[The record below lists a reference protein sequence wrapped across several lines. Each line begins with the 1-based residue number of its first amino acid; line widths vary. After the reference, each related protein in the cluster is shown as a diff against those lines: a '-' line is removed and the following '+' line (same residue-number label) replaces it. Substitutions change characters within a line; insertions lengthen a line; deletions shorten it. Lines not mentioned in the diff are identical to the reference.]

1 MALRVAHFARSGR
14 RSKVNL
20 RQSPKTELVVL
31 MNDIAEALE
40 NGYIDPRLVRR
51 YGRNSATLASY
62 LIEAIVAGEEDEEG
76 WVRWRIEDWRDVG
89 LYRDRQLKARAHLK
103 ELGILEEETSV
114 GRGVQLRYKLNVE
127 RLLRLAGMLNE

>member
-1 MALRVAHFARSGR
+1 M
-14 RSKVNL
+14 NL
-20 RQSPKTELVVL
+20 RQAPKMELVVL
-31 MNDIAEALE
+31 MYDIAEALE

-62 LIEAIVAGEEDEEG
+62 LIEAIVAGEEDAEG

-89 LYRDRQLKARAHLK
+89 LSRHRQLKARAHLK
-103 ELGILEEETSV
+103 ELGILEEKTSV
-114 GRGVQLRYKLNVE
+114 SRGAQLRYKLNVE

>member
-1 MALRVAHFARSGR
+1 M
-14 RSKVNL
+14 NL
-20 RQSPKTELVVL
+20 RQSPKTELVIL

-40 NGYIDPRLVRR
+40 SGYIDPRLVRR

-62 LIEAIVAGEEDEEG
+62 LIEAIVAGEEDKEG

-89 LYRDRQLKARAHLK
+89 LYRHRQLKARAHLK
-103 ELGILEEETSV
+103 ELGILEEKTSV
-114 GRGVQLRYKLNVE
+114 GRGVQLLYKLNVE